1 MGDLSKNF
9 SLREFEKS
17 DTASML
23 GIDNTIK
30 SKDVKDNIKELVD
43 NILQPLRDSWGKPLF
58 VNSGY
63 RCIKVNKAVGGVPTS
78 QHVIGQAAD
87 IGCSDPYELA
97 KLIKKMRLDFDQVG
111 LYPTF
116 VHISYSKDG
125 NNRNNVFYSSKW
137 KGPRDV

>member
-17 DTASML
+17 DTAFRL

-63 RCIKVNKAVGGVPTS
+63 RCINVNKAVGGVPTS